1 MATERV
7 NRTYEILREGDKA
20 QQSGNYE
27 AARAAFEGAR
37 EEFHRADYREGVSEA
52 TRRLGFLAM
61 RQEKWEKAP
70 FYRLQGKRK
79 SPGAVDALPLKI
91 LVAICNP
98 VTLEQK
104 GSEVEK
110 LVSLTIE
117 QERDIIERALKR
129 LKDAKLADYDIWSG
143 ANGDKPVTLF
153 NLQERLEDGYHVL
166 HLISHGAYSRKL
178 GGYCLVMENDR
189 REHDLVPA
197 EDFTAPLLT
206 ENLRLVVLA
215 CCQSGDYSAGKALQ
229 ALGPRLV
236 HLGAP
241 AVIAM
246 QDFVPIPAAQL
257 FTQHF
262 YDDLARSG
270 RVDMA
275 MAATRFALY
284 SHYRSHYRGQSREW
298 AIPVLL
304 MCNDDGKLFNIDRLR
319 AAQLEEL
326 RPDIRTYNQL
336 PGGDPTANKLARV
349 FETEARNQRIDE
361 KTIGLLREAVSAAM
375 RGQAPRPESEPIALP
390 AHHREGMD

>member
-52 TRRLGFLAM
+52 TCRLGFLAM

-98 VTLEQK
+98 VTLEQM

-117 QERDIIERALKR
+117 QERDIIERAPKR

-166 HLISHGAYSRKL
+166 HLISHGA
-178 GGYCLVMENDR
+178 
-189 REHDLVPA
+189 
-197 EDFTAPLLT
+197 
-206 ENLRLVVLA
+206 
-215 CCQSGDYSAGKALQ
+215 
-229 ALGPRLV
+229 
-236 HLGAP
+236 
-241 AVIAM
+241 AV
-246 QDFVPIPAAQL
+246 D
-257 FTQHF
+257 
-262 YDDLARSG
+262 
-270 RVDMA
+270 
-275 MAATRFALY
+275 
-284 SHYRSHYRGQSREW
+284 
-298 AIPVLL
+298 
-304 MCNDDGKLFNIDRLR
+304 
-319 AAQLEEL
+319 
-326 RPDIRTYNQL
+326 
-336 PGGDPTANKLARV
+336 
-349 FETEARNQRIDE
+349 
-361 KTIGLLREAVSAAM
+361 
-375 RGQAPRPESEPIALP
+375 
-390 AHHREGMD
+390 